1 MSSSSSSG
9 FNAEQAYQA
18 QRQLVLA
25 TGLLV
30 AEIRD
35 GVNVLTEEQQVQK
48 DVIEELQV
56 SLAEGFQ
63 SISELVANQTAQID
77 TLKSRQAISG
87 AFQAISL
94 VILVLWLMTLAIRAL
109 YECITKKVQADQEEK
124 HQEMIEMLEASL
136 ARRKAKRRATAKQTC
151 ETPQ

>member
-1 MSSSSSSG
+1 M
-9 FNAEQAYQA
+9 EA
-18 QRQLVLA
+18 QDVGEAIVELTA
-25 TGLLV
+25 GV
-30 AEIRD
+30 AE
-35 GVNVLTEEQQVQK
+35 N
-48 DVIEELQV
+48 LQR
-56 SLAEGFQ
+56 
-63 SISELVANQTAQID
+63 ISELVANQTTQIDTLEGQID
-77 TLKSRQAISG
+77 TLKSRQAVSG

-94 VILVLWLMTLAIRAL
+94 VILVLWLMTLATRAI

>member
-9 FNAEQAYQA
+9 FNAEQAYRA
-18 QRQLVLA
+18 QRDLELA

-30 AEIRD
+30 VEIRD

>member
-1 MSSSSSSG
+1 MSDTTTRCR
-9 FNAEQAYQA
+9 A
-18 QRQLVLA
+18 L
-25 TGLLV
+25 
-30 AEIRD
+30 
-35 GVNVLTEEQQVQK
+35 
-48 DVIEELQV
+48 IEELKV
-56 SLAEGFQ
+56 NIDEPPTVIVASLSSLAEGLQ
-63 SISELVANQTAQID
+63 SINELVANQTAQID